1 MIETI
6 AKNFSGALFNFAD
19 VDQHPSCWLDRTGE
33 DKIGNIIAA
42 AAIARICFRSKR
54 CRILLVS
61 PTGDVQAS
69 RCGKFQA
76 FADGQEHEVN
86 GSGQTQTA
94 RDTANRELVKHSFD
108 FLLTSIMFDLM
119 KHIGWRARLFKSTRG
134 KILELLRTREWT
146 VNDLAAQL
154 RLTDNAVRAHLAS
167 LERDRLVVQSGMK
180 PGLRKPHTTYG
191 LGPEAEHLFPKA
203 YGRLVSL
210 LMSIFSRQVKP
221 RNLRA
226 GMRAAGRAV
235 ASEHLNELRGKT
247 RQQRIDAALSVLKE
261 LGGTASFKE
270 EDGKH
275 FIYGNGCPIAAA
287 TANHPEACLLAE
299 SLLTEL
305 IGSPVK
311 EHCIRG
317 PTPSCR
323 FEVK

>member
-1 MIETI
+1 
-6 AKNFSGALFNFAD
+6 
-19 VDQHPSCWLDRTGE
+19 
-33 DKIGNIIAA
+33 
-42 AAIARICFRSKR
+42 
-54 CRILLVS
+54 
-61 PTGDVQAS
+61 
-69 RCGKFQA
+69 
-76 FADGQEHEVN
+76 
-86 GSGQTQTA
+86 
-94 RDTANRELVKHSFD
+94 
-108 FLLTSIMFDLM
+108 MFDLM
-119 KHIGWRARLFKSTRG
+119 KHIGWRERLFKSTRG

-180 PGLRKPHTTYG
+180 PGIRKPHTTYG